1 MIPES
6 DALAGFRDELHA
18 AIGRDLARTRRRNRR
33 VRGLSLVGGALAAA
47 LVLVLAQ
54 PFGRSPSAIA
64 RARAVLDLPTTG
76 MLHVTSR
83 DARGSVV
90 EEVWQSLA
98 NPSEYRR
105 LEADPQDAS
114 GPHESAVSG
123 GVWMRYDAQ
132 ANTIYTQRVIEV
144 KGAFSETVNLL
155 DVRRSLALPGS
166 RDLGEVVRD
175 GRREHAIALPAEAGS
190 ACTYYVEEA
199 SYLPV
204 QLDCSL
210 NGRAT
215 ATTDYAFLPDTA
227 ASRTH
232 LSLSDAH
239 PNAAVKPDPNGIPG
253 KAGDDLAA
261 VTAPGVIDITAGKP
275 LLGQTT
281 EDAMRSARTLEVSL
295 NADFEQCFAAH
306 GAYRVPIPEGFTVH
320 DPTGTVGA
328 ICQHFGDSADA
339 VRATPAGQA
348 LTARELAQ
356 AKAINSCIEQHAQSP
371 AQRPAALTACQAQN
385 PDAFLSSLPTMH

>member
-6 DALAGFRDELHA
+6 AALVRFRDELHA
-18 AIGRDLARTRRRNRR
+18 AIGRDVARTRRRNRH
-33 VRGLSLVGGALAAA
+33 VRGLSLVGGALVAA

-64 RARAVLDLPTTG
+64 RARAALDLPTTG
-76 MLHVTSR
+76 LLHVTSR
-83 DARGSVV
+83 DAGGTVV
-90 EEVWQSLA
+90 EEVWQSLG

-114 GPHESAVSG
+114 GPHESAVSA

-132 ANTIYTQRVIEV
+132 ANTIYTQRVIEA

-175 GRREHAIALPAEAGS
+175 GRREHAIALPAEEGS

-210 NGRAT
+210 NGRT
-215 ATTDYAFLPDTA
+215 TTTDYAFLPDTA
-227 ASRTH
+227 TSRTH

-239 PNAAVKPDPNGIPG
+239 PDAEVKPDPNGIPG

-261 VTAPGVIDITAGKP
+261 VTATGVIDITAGKP
-275 LLGQTT
+275 LLSQTT
-281 EDAMRSARTLEVSL
+281 DDAMRSARTLELSL
-295 NADFEQCFAAH
+295 NSDFEECFAAH
-306 GAYRVPIPEGFTVH
+306 GAYRVPIAEGFTVH

-328 ICQHFGDSADA
+328 ICQHFGDSANA

-356 AKAINSCIEQHAQSP
+356 AKAINSCIEQRAPSP